1 MAVHWSKNFAEAY
14 LRYHGLKLLSRNY
27 RCRRGEIDLVMRDR
41 SGGIHVTVFVE
52 VRYRK
57 GTQYDRPEETISVA
71 KQRILIFG
79 AGHYLQ
85 AKNALEA
92 VTQFDVVAVTQPNY
106 LPHIIWIKDA
116 IV

>member
-1 MAVHWSKNFAEAY
+1 MALHWSKNFAEAY

-41 SGGIHVTVFVE
+41 SGGINVTVFGE

-57 GTQYDRPEETISVA
+57 GTQYGRPEETISVA
-71 KQRILIFG
+71 KQRKLIFG

>member
-1 MAVHWSKNFAEAY
+1 
-14 LRYHGLKLLSRNY
+14 L
-27 RCRRGEIDLVMRDR
+27 
-41 SGGIHVTVFVE
+41 FVE

-57 GTQYDRPEETISVA
+57 GTQYGRPEETISVA
-71 KQRILIFG
+71 KQRKLIFG

>member
-1 MAVHWSKNFAEAY
+1 MALHWSKNFAEAY

-27 RCRRGEIDLVMRDR
+27 RFRRGEIDLVMRDR
-41 SGGIHVTVFVE
+41 SGGINVTVFVE

-57 GTQYDRPEETISVA
+57 GTQYGRPEETISVA
-71 KQRILIFG
+71 KQRKLIFG

>member
-1 MAVHWSKNFAEAY
+1 
-14 LRYHGLKLLSRNY
+14 
-27 RCRRGEIDLVMRDR
+27 
-41 SGGIHVTVFVE
+41 
-52 VRYRK
+52 
-57 GTQYDRPEETISVA
+57 VA
-71 KQRILIFG
+71 KQRKLIFG

>member
-1 MAVHWSKNFAEAY
+1 MSVHWSENFAEAY
-14 LRYHGLKLLSRNY
+14 LRYHGQTLLSRNY

-57 GTQYDRPEETISVA
+57 GTQHGRPEETISVA
-71 KQRILIFG
+71 KPRKVILR

-92 VTQFDVVAVTQPNY
+92 VTRFDVVAVTQPNY
-106 LPHIIWIKDA
+106 VPHIIWIKDA
-116 IV
+116 FV

>member
-41 SGGIHVTVFVE
+41 SGGIHVTLFVE

-57 GTQYDRPEETISVA
+57 GTQYGRPEETISVA
-71 KQRILIFG
+71 KQRKLIFG